1 MKRGFGSDNHS
12 GVSPEVLEALARANE
27 GHALAYGDDEVTARL
42 EGLSRETFGPQA
54 SLYLVFNGTGAN
66 VLCIDAMCRSHE
78 AVVCAETAH
87 INVDECGAPQR
98 VVGCRLLTVDTPD
111 GKLTPELVKRRLHG
125 FGFEHHSQPKA
136 ISISQPTELGTLY
149 TLDEIKALADLA
161 HGYNMYLHVD
171 GARLANA
178 AVALGC
184 TFKEMTTDLGVD
196 ALSFGGT
203 KNGLL
208 MGESCVLLNPA
219 LDVDMKYRRKQM
231 TQLGSKM
238 RFVSAQLECYL
249 TTGLWR
255 RNAEHSNAMAQLLD
269 EQLSTL
275 DAELTIMYPVQ
286 ANSVFVKLPRDVWRR
301 LQQRYFFYDWDEDKD
316 IVRWMCSFDTTE
328 QDIFDF
334 IDALKKAF
342 AILDEARQMVV
353 DTYKGLSEIE
363 EIDLEDCVGE
373 RFVYLV
379 GNIKRVNSMDIIIN
393 EILDILMEIKEVDNL
408 CPKFTDLMDKLV
420 ELNKTKL

>member
-12 GVSPEVLEALARANE
+12 GFSPEVLEALVRANDR
-27 GHALAYGDDEVTARL
+27 HALAYGDDEVTARL
-42 EGLSRETFGPQA
+42 EVLIKETFGQQA
-54 SLYLVFNGTGAN
+54 SIYLVFNGTGAN

-111 GKLTPELVKRRLHG
+111 GKLTPALVKTRLHG

-149 TLDEIKALADLA
+149 TLEEIKALADLA
-161 HGYNMYLHVD
+161 HSYDMYLHVD

-184 TFKEMTTDLGVD
+184 SFKEMTTDLGVD

-219 LDVDMKYRRKQM
+219 LDNDMLYRRKQM

-238 RFVSAQLECYL
+238 RFMAAQMEVYL
-249 TTGLWR
+249 GQKSEVGGRREKPLWK
-255 RNAEHSNAMAQLLD
+255 RNAEHSNRMAQLLK
-269 EQLSTL
+269 
-275 DAELTIMYPVQ
+275 AEVEKVDGVKIMYPVQ
-286 ANSVFVKLPRDVWRR
+286 VNSLFVKLPREVWHR
-301 LQQRYFFYDWDEDKD
+301 LQERYFFYDWDEDAD
-316 IVRWMCSFDTTE
+316 VVRWMCSFDTTE
-328 QDIFDF
+328 EDIHSFVN
-334 IDALKKAF
+334 ALKEK
-342 AILDEARQMVV
+342 
-353 DTYKGLSEIE
+353 
-363 EIDLEDCVGE
+363 
-373 RFVYLV
+373 
-379 GNIKRVNSMDIIIN
+379 
-393 EILDILMEIKEVDNL
+393 L
-408 CPKFTDLMDKLV
+408 CRK
-420 ELNKTKL
+420 

>member
-12 GVSPEVLEALARANE
+12 GFSPEVMDALMRANDR
-27 GHALAYGDDEVTARL
+27 HALAYGDDEVTARL
-42 EGLSRETFGPQA
+42 ELLIKETFGSQA
-54 SLYLVFNGTGAN
+54 SIYLVFNGTGAN

-111 GKLTPELVKRRLHG
+111 GKLTPALVRTRLHG

-149 TLDEIKALADLA
+149 TLEEIKALADLA
-161 HGYNMYLHVD
+161 HSYDMYLHVD

-219 LDVDMKYRRKQM
+219 LDIDMKYRRKQM

-238 RFVSAQLECYL
+238 RFMAAQMEAYLEVAESKSQKVEEP
-249 TTGLWR
+249 LWK
-255 RNAEHSNAMAQLLD
+255 RNAEHSNQMAQLLRQ
-269 EQLSTL
+269 EV
-275 DAELTIMYPVQ
+275 EKVEGVKIMYPVQ
-286 ANSVFVKLPRDVWRR
+286 VNSVFAQLPREVWKR
-301 LQQRYFFYDWDEDKD
+301 LQGCYFFYDWDEDAD
-316 IVRWMCSFDTTE
+316 VVRWMCSFDTTE
-328 QDIFDF
+328 EDIHSF
-334 IDALKKAF
+334 IKALK
-342 AILDEARQMVV
+342 
-353 DTYKGLSEIE
+353 E
-363 EIDLEDCVGE
+363 E
-373 RFVYLV
+373 
-379 GNIKRVNSMDIIIN
+379 
-393 EILDILMEIKEVDNL
+393 L
-408 CPKFTDLMDKLV
+408 CRK
-420 ELNKTKL
+420 

>member
-12 GVSPEVLEALARANE
+12 GVSPDVLEALAAANSE
-27 GHALAYGDDEVTARL
+27 HALAYGDDEYTKRL
-42 EGLSRETFGPQA
+42 EALYRDTFGSQA
-54 SLYLVFNGTGAN
+54 RPYLVFNGTGAN

-98 VVGCRLLTVDTPD
+98 VIGCRLLTVDTPD
-111 GKLTPELVKRRLHG
+111 GKLTPDLVRTRLHG

-149 TLDEIKALADLA
+149 TLDEIRALADLA
-161 HGYNMYLHVD
+161 HSYNMYLHVD

-184 TFKEMTTDLGVD
+184 SFKQMTTDLGVD

-231 TQLGSKM
+231 TQLASKM
-238 RFVSAQLECYL
+238 RFMAAQMICYL
-249 TTGLWR
+249 ETGIWK
-255 RNAEHSNAMAQLLD
+255 RNAEHSNRMAQLLRSEVEKVD
-269 EQLSTL
+269 GVR
-275 DAELTIMYPVQ
+275 IMYPVQ
-286 ANSVFVKLPRDVWRR
+286 VNSVFAQLPTEVWHR
-301 LQQRYFFYDWDEDKD
+301 LQQRYFFYDWDEANDV
-316 IVRWMCSFDTTE
+316 VRWMCSFDTTE
-328 QDIFDF
+328 EDIHSFVN
-334 IDALKKAF
+334 ALK
-342 AILDEARQMVV
+342 
-353 DTYKGLSEIE
+353 E
-363 EIDLEDCVGE
+363 EIC
-373 RFVYLV
+373 R
-379 GNIKRVNSMDIIIN
+379 K
-393 EILDILMEIKEVDNL
+393 
-408 CPKFTDLMDKLV
+408 
-420 ELNKTKL
+420 

>member
-12 GVSPEVLEALARANE
+12 GASPEAIEALVRANSE
-27 GHALAYGDDEVTARL
+27 HALAYGDDEVTARL
-42 EGLSRETFGPQA
+42 EQLIQTTFGPQA
-54 SLYLVFNGTGAN
+54 KIYLVFNGTGAN
-66 VLCIDAMCRSHE
+66 VLSIDAMCRSHE

-111 GKLTPELVKRRLHG
+111 GKLTPDLVRTRLHG

-149 TLDEIKALADLA
+149 TLDEIRALAELA
-161 HGYNMYLHVD
+161 HSHGMYLHVD

-184 TFKEMTTDLGVD
+184 SFKEMTTDCGVD

-219 LDVDMKYRRKQM
+219 LDVEMKYRRKQM

-238 RFVSAQLECYL
+238 RFMAAQMECYL
-249 TTGLWR
+249 ESGELRVESGERRVESGEWRVESGERRAESGERRAGSGEQAPLWKK
-255 RNAEHSNAMAQLLD
+255 NAEHSNRMAQLLRAGV
-269 EQLSTL
+269 EKV
-275 DAELTIMYPVQ
+275 EGVKIMYPVQ
-286 ANSVFVKLPRDVWRR
+286 VNSVFAQLPTDVWHR
-301 LQQRYFFYDWDEDKD
+301 LQQRYFFYDWDEAADV
-316 IVRWMCSFDTTE
+316 VRWMCSFDTTE
-328 QDIFDF
+328 DDIHGF
-334 IDALKKAF
+334 INALK
-342 AILDEARQMVV
+342 
-353 DTYKGLSEIE
+353 E
-363 EIDLEDCVGE
+363 E
-373 RFVYLV
+373 
-379 GNIKRVNSMDIIIN
+379 
-393 EILDILMEIKEVDNL
+393 L
-408 CPKFTDLMDKLV
+408 CRR
-420 ELNKTKL
+420 

>member
-12 GVSPEVLEALARANE
+12 GISPEVIEAIAQANSD
-27 GHALAYGDDEVTARL
+27 HALAYGDDEYTQRL
-42 EGLSRETFGPQA
+42 ETLINETFGPQA
-54 SLYLVFNGTGAN
+54 KVYLVFNGTGAN

-111 GKLTPELVKRRLHG
+111 GKLTPELVKSRLHG

-149 TLDEIKALADLA
+149 SKEEIKALADLA
-161 HGYNMYLHVD
+161 HSYKMYLHVD

-231 TQLGSKM
+231 TQLASKM
-238 RFVSAQLECYL
+238 RFMAAQFICYIES
-249 TTGLWR
+249 GIWR
-255 RNAEHSNAMAQLLD
+255 RNAEHSNRMAQLLRS
-269 EQLSTL
+269 EV
-275 DAELTIMYPVQ
+275 EKVEGVKIMYPVQ
-286 ANSVFVKLPRDVWRR
+286 VNSVFAQLPTDVWHR
-301 LQQRYFFYDWDEDKD
+301 LQERYFFYDWDEAADV
-316 IVRWMCSFDTTE
+316 VRWMCSFDTTE
-328 QDIFDF
+328 EDIHSFVN
-334 IDALKKAF
+334 ALK
-342 AILDEARQMVV
+342 
-353 DTYKGLSEIE
+353 E
-363 EIDLEDCVGE
+363 E
-373 RFVYLV
+373 
-379 GNIKRVNSMDIIIN
+379 
-393 EILDILMEIKEVDNL
+393 L
-408 CPKFTDLMDKLV
+408 CRK
-420 ELNKTKL
+420 

>member
-12 GVSPEVLEALARANE
+12 GISPEIIEAIAQANSD
-27 GHALAYGDDEVTARL
+27 HALAYGDDEYTQRL
-42 EGLSRETFGPQA
+42 ETLIKETFGPQA
-54 SLYLVFNGTGAN
+54 KVYLVFNGTGAN
-66 VLCIDAMCRSHE
+66 VLSIDAMCRSHE

-111 GKLTPELVKRRLHG
+111 GKLTPALVKTRLHG

-149 TLDEIKALADLA
+149 TLEEIKALADLA
-161 HGYNMYLHVD
+161 HSYKMYLHVD

-208 MGESCVLLNPA
+208 MGESCVLLNPT

-231 TQLGSKM
+231 TQLASKM
-238 RFVSAQLECYL
+238 RFMAAQFICYIES
-249 TTGLWR
+249 GIWR
-255 RNAEHSNAMAQLLD
+255 RNAEHSNRMAQLLRS
-269 EQLSTL
+269 EV
-275 DAELTIMYPVQ
+275 EKVEGVKIMYPVQ
-286 ANSVFVKLPRDVWRR
+286 VNSVFAQLPTDVWHR
-301 LQQRYFFYDWDEDKD
+301 LQERYFFYDWDEAADV
-316 IVRWMCSFDTTE
+316 VRWMCSFDTTE
-328 QDIFDF
+328 EDIHSFVN
-334 IDALKKAF
+334 ALK
-342 AILDEARQMVV
+342 
-353 DTYKGLSEIE
+353 E
-363 EIDLEDCVGE
+363 E
-373 RFVYLV
+373 
-379 GNIKRVNSMDIIIN
+379 
-393 EILDILMEIKEVDNL
+393 L
-408 CPKFTDLMDKLV
+408 CRK
-420 ELNKTKL
+420 

>member
-12 GVSPEVLEALARANE
+12 GISPEVIEAITKANSE
-27 GHALAYGDDEVTARL
+27 HALAYGDDEYTQRL
-42 EGLSRETFGPQA
+42 ERLVKATFGEQA
-54 SLYLVFNGTGAN
+54 RVYLVFNGTGAN
-66 VLCIDAMCRSHE
+66 VLSIDAMCRSHE

-111 GKLTPELVKRRLHG
+111 GKLTPAMVKTRLHG
-125 FGFEHHSQPKA
+125 FGFEHHSQPEA

-161 HGYNMYLHVD
+161 HSYNMYLHVD

-184 TFKEMTTDLGVD
+184 SFKEMTTDLGVD

-231 TQLGSKM
+231 TQLASKM
-238 RFVSAQLECYL
+238 RFMAAQMICYL
-249 TTGLWR
+249 ESGIWR
-255 RNAEHSNAMAQLLD
+255 HNAEHSNAMAQLLRR
-269 EQLSTL
+269 EV
-275 DAELTIMYPVQ
+275 EKVEGVKVMYPVQ
-286 ANSVFVKLPRDVWRR
+286 VNSVFAQLPTAVWHR
-301 LQQRYFFYDWDEDKD
+301 LQERYFFYDWDEAANV
-316 IVRWMCSFDTTE
+316 VRWMCSFDTTE
-328 QDIFDF
+328 EDIHAFVA
-334 IDALKKAF
+334 ALK
-342 AILDEARQMVV
+342 E
-353 DTYKGLSEIE
+353 
-363 EIDLEDCVGE
+363 
-373 RFVYLV
+373 
-379 GNIKRVNSMDIIIN
+379 
-393 EILDILMEIKEVDNL
+393 
-408 CPKFTDLMDKLV
+408 
-420 ELNKTKL
+420 ELNK

>member
-12 GVSPEVLEALARANE
+12 GISPEVIEAIAQANSD
-27 GHALAYGDDEVTARL
+27 HALAYGDDEYTQRL
-42 EGLSRETFGPQA
+42 ETLIKETFGPQA
-54 SLYLVFNGTGAN
+54 KVYLVFNGTGAN
-66 VLCIDAMCRSHE
+66 VLSIDAMCRSHE

-111 GKLTPELVKRRLHG
+111 GKLTPALVKTRLHG

-149 TLDEIKALADLA
+149 TLEEIKALADLA
-161 HGYNMYLHVD
+161 HSYKMYLHID

-231 TQLGSKM
+231 TQLASKM
-238 RFVSAQLECYL
+238 RFMAAQFICYIES
-249 TTGLWR
+249 GIWR
-255 RNAEHSNAMAQLLD
+255 RNAEHSNRMAQLLRS
-269 EQLSTL
+269 EV
-275 DAELTIMYPVQ
+275 EKVEGVKIMYPVQ
-286 ANSVFVKLPRDVWRR
+286 VNSVFAQLPTDVWHR
-301 LQQRYFFYDWDEDKD
+301 LQERYFFYDWDEAADV
-316 IVRWMCSFDTTE
+316 VRWMCSFDTTE
-328 QDIFDF
+328 EDIHSFVN
-334 IDALKKAF
+334 ALK
-342 AILDEARQMVV
+342 
-353 DTYKGLSEIE
+353 E
-363 EIDLEDCVGE
+363 E
-373 RFVYLV
+373 
-379 GNIKRVNSMDIIIN
+379 
-393 EILDILMEIKEVDNL
+393 L
-408 CPKFTDLMDKLV
+408 CRK
-420 ELNKTKL
+420 

>member
-12 GVSPEVLEALARANE
+12 GFSPEVMDALMRANDR
-27 GHALAYGDDEVTARL
+27 HALAYGDDEVTARL
-42 EGLSRETFGPQA
+42 ELLIKETFGSQA
-54 SLYLVFNGTGAN
+54 SIYLVFNGTGAN

-98 VVGCRLLTVDTPD
+98 VVGCRLLTVDTAD
-111 GKLTPELVKRRLHG
+111 GKLTPALVKTRLHG

-149 TLDEIKALADLA
+149 TLEEIKALAELA
-161 HGYNMYLHVD
+161 HEHNMYLHVD

-184 TFKEMTTDLGVD
+184 TFKEMTTNCGVD

-219 LDVDMKYRRKQM
+219 LDIDMKYRRKQM

-238 RFVSAQLECYL
+238 RFMAAQMICYL
-249 TTGLWR
+249 ESGIWR
-255 RNAEHSNAMAQLLD
+255 RNAEHSNRMAQLLRQEVENLRFPTSD
-269 EQLSTL
+269 LR
-275 DAELTIMYPVQ
+275 IVYPVQ
-286 ANSVFVKLPRDVWRR
+286 VNSVFAQLPREVWKR
-301 LQQRYFFYDWDEDKD
+301 LQERYFFYDWDEDAD
-316 IVRWMCSFDTTE
+316 VVRWMCSFDTTE
-328 QDIFDF
+328 EDIHSFVN
-334 IDALKKAF
+334 ALK
-342 AILDEARQMVV
+342 
-353 DTYKGLSEIE
+353 E
-363 EIDLEDCVGE
+363 E
-373 RFVYLV
+373 
-379 GNIKRVNSMDIIIN
+379 
-393 EILDILMEIKEVDNL
+393 L
-408 CPKFTDLMDKLV
+408 CRK
-420 ELNKTKL
+420 

>member
-12 GVSPEVLEALARANE
+12 GASPEAIEALVRANSE
-27 GHALAYGDDEVTARL
+27 HALAYGDDEVTARL
-42 EGLSRETFGPQA
+42 EQLIQTTFGPQA
-54 SLYLVFNGTGAN
+54 KIYLVFNGTGAN
-66 VLCIDAMCRSHE
+66 VLSIDAMCRSHE

-111 GKLTPELVKRRLHG
+111 GKLTPDLVRTRLHG

-149 TLDEIKALADLA
+149 TLDEIRALAELA
-161 HGYNMYLHVD
+161 HSHGMYLHVD

-184 TFKEMTTDLGVD
+184 SFKEMTTDCGVD

-219 LDVDMKYRRKQM
+219 LDVEMKYRRKQM

-238 RFVSAQLECYL
+238 RFMAAQMECYL
-249 TTGLWR
+249 ESGIWR
-255 RNAEHSNAMAQLLD
+255 RNAEHSNRMAQLLR
-269 EQLSTL
+269 
-275 DAELTIMYPVQ
+275 AEVEKVEGVKIMYPVQ
-286 ANSVFVKLPRDVWRR
+286 VNSVFAQLPTDVWHR
-301 LQQRYFFYDWDEDKD
+301 LQQRYFFYDWDEAADV
-316 IVRWMCSFDTTE
+316 VRWMCSFDTTE
-328 QDIFDF
+328 DDIHGF
-334 IDALKKAF
+334 INALK
-342 AILDEARQMVV
+342 
-353 DTYKGLSEIE
+353 E
-363 EIDLEDCVGE
+363 E
-373 RFVYLV
+373 
-379 GNIKRVNSMDIIIN
+379 
-393 EILDILMEIKEVDNL
+393 L
-408 CPKFTDLMDKLV
+408 CRR
-420 ELNKTKL
+420 